1 MEAVRGN
8 LKMLEEAAIDFEEE
22 QQPAA
27 GVMFPPE
34 RGHVKA
40 SAFFGRI
47 LYSCSHRSSVNTGVF
62 CDVALHVVG
71 VMKSKAAR
79 LLYLSHP
86 TQCCQHTLAHSSL
99 HYIVVIQV

>member
-1 MEAVRGN
+1 
-8 LKMLEEAAIDFEEE
+8 MLEEAAIDFEEE

-40 SAFFGRI
+40 SAFFGHI
-47 LYSCSHRSSVNTGVF
+47 LYSCSHRSSVNTRVF

-71 VMKSKAAR
+71 VMKSKAAG